1 MAVVENF
8 FVVSKKQC
16 LSLKRKQK
24 QNLLGNLFDSNQN
37 VLNTGQDYE
46 KKKKTYKIGT
56 IFSTLTCLP
65 RKITGI

>member
-16 LSLKRKQK
+16 LSLKTKQK

-46 KKKKTYKIGT
+46 KKKNI
-56 IFSTLTCLP
+56 
-65 RKITGI
+65 